1 MQKMQVRS
9 LGWEDPLEKE
19 MTIHSSILAWEIL
32 WRKEPGE
39 LQSMVSQRVSHD
51 SVTEHQ
57 QCVMICQVLLLS
69 VDNPQTDRDD
79 YRKGF
84 LLEEYFLP
92 NTRGGLTPFK
102 PLSGLQE
109 TRVATREESGVLGF
123 PSSRGLTPR
132 GSLECNPEIPAFPG
146 EEY

>member
-84 LLEEYFLP
+84 LLEEYWI
-92 NTRGGLTPFK
+92 GGLRIDRLAVASLFREREKVGREPNRKGGVMIAHGF
-102 PLSGLQE
+102 SG
-109 TRVATREESGVLGF
+109 
-123 PSSRGLTPR
+123 
-132 GSLECNPEIPAFPG
+132 N
-146 EEY
+146 

>member
-84 LLEEYFLP
+84 LLEEYLI
-92 NTRGGLTPFK
+92 GGLRIDR
-102 PLSGLQE
+102 LA
-109 TRVATREESGVLGF
+109 VASLYREREKVGIREFHVLKTCSYAVGGK
-123 PSSRGLTPR
+123 SK
-132 GSLECNPEIPAFPG
+132 
-146 EEY
+146 